1 MKKNTRVNGERF
13 VNLPIFDLIV
23 HEGVVQSVPLRFA
36 EMPTNL
42 S

>member
-1 MKKNTRVNGERF
+1 VYGARF
-13 VNLPIFDLIV
+13 VNLPLFDFIV
-23 HEGVVQSVPLRFA
+23 HEGAAQSVALRFA